1 MIHDRRWSQDRAAND
16 PQKGPEMIFFLFIV
30 PQAAKYKLYRR

>member
-1 MIHDRRWSQDRAAND
+1 MDVKFALYNCLQ
-16 PQKGPEMIFFLFIV
+16 QFFFLFIV